1 VTRSRA
7 AWAAILAVAMTLLL
21 AIVGQVDPD
30 PGMSHVNLTV
40 SDFAVA
46 DRGGATDWSML
57 TFALAGL
64 LLLGS
69 LRPVGS
75 TRTYVARV
83 ALVVFSGGMV
93 TAAVAPT
100 DPGLTLTAT
109 GYVHRWASIVAF
121 VALPIAGLGLIR
133 VLPPAVRR
141 VTRWLVLI
149 AVVFMVA
156 MAVSSSFLGRDGI
169 GVIERVLLGD
179 EAVLLAA
186 LAFGSWRTGGSV
198 RDVITIMV
206 QRLSHFRSISARHG
220 SAD

>member
-1 VTRSRA
+1 
-7 AWAAILAVAMTLLL
+7 MTLVL

-64 LLLGS
+64 LFLGS

-75 TRTYVARV
+75 VRTFVARA
-83 ALVVFSGGMV
+83 ALVLFSGGMV
-93 TAAVAPT
+93 TAAIAPT

-109 GYVHRWASIVAF
+109 GYVHRWASIAAF
-121 VALPIAGLGLIR
+121 VALPAAALGLIR
-133 VLPPAVRR
+133 VLPPAVHRMI
-141 VTRWLVLI
+141 RWLVLI
-149 AVVFMVA
+149 AVVFMIA
-156 MAVSSSFLGRDGI
+156 MAVSSSFAGRADI

-179 EAVLLAA
+179 ETVLLAA
-186 LAFGSWRTGGSV
+186 LAFGSWRAGGGSV
-198 RDVITIMV
+198 QDVITIMV
-206 QRLSHFRSISARHG
+206 RRLSHFRSISARRG
-220 SAD
+220 SAH

>member
-1 VTRSRA
+1 
-7 AWAAILAVAMTLLL
+7 MTLVL

-64 LLLGS
+64 LFLGS

-75 TRTYVARV
+75 VRTFVARA
-83 ALVVFSGGMV
+83 ALVLFSGGMV
-93 TAAVAPT
+93 TAAIAPT

-109 GYVHRWASIVAF
+109 GYVHRWASIAAF
-121 VALPIAGLGLIR
+121 VALPAAALGLIR
-133 VLPPAVRR
+133 VLPPAVHRMI
-141 VTRWLVLI
+141 RWLVLI
-149 AVVFMVA
+149 AVVFMIA
-156 MAVSSSFLGRDGI
+156 MAVSSSFAGRADI

-179 EAVLLAA
+179 ETVLLAA
-186 LAFGSWRTGGSV
+186 LAFGSWRAGGGSV

-206 QRLSHFRSISARHG
+206 RRLSHFRSISARHG
-220 SAD
+220 SAH